1 MSHINENR
9 GHAKDCNRKNEDNRL
24 EFIAGP
30 GLTRGYL
37 CKSCKRVSLNTALN
51 ISGSEIRF
59 VPIADI
65 LLIADALKRYDP
77 DAEKVLSKTEDER
90 RAYDHQRLREDLG
103 KDDLDT
109 LGEGL
114 VNYEG
119 SKNQ

>member
-9 GHAKDCNRKNEDNRL
+9 GHAKDCKNRDNRL
-24 EFIAGP
+24 EHVTGP
-30 GLTRGYL
+30 GLTRAYV
-37 CKSCKRVSLNTALN
+37 CKTCKRVSLITALN
-51 ISGSEIRF
+51 INGNQVRF

-103 KDDLDT
+103 KDELDA
-109 LGEGL
+109 LEEVL
-114 VNYEG
+114 VNHEG